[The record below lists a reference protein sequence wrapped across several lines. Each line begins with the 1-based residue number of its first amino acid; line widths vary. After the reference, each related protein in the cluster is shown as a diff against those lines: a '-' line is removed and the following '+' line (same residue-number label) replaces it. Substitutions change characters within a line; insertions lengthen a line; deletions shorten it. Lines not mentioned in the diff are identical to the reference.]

1 MVVPDVIV
9 VCDRD
14 KIKGF
19 GIYGAPDFIA
29 EILSP
34 STRYKDLSIKVMKY
48 ADAGVREYWIVDP
61 KKKVLI
67 VYNFME
73 EDWTPEIHPLEGEMP
88 VAIYEGMLKISLDEI
103 AEAIEEYEGLED

>member
-73 EDWTPEIHPLEGEMP
+73 EDWTPEIHQLEGEMP